1 MSNAQTFEQSLA
13 RLEEVVARLEGGDLP
28 LDEALERYEEGVRL
42 VSRCRADLERAEL
55 KVKRLVERN
64 GRPEVEDVSPSG
76 LFGGTAG

>member
-28 LDEALERYEEGVRL
+28 LDEALERYEEGVKL
-42 VSRCRADLERAEL
+42 VSSCRADLERAEL

-64 GRPEVEDVSPSG
+64 GKVEVQETTPSD
-76 LFGGTAG
+76 LFGGAG

>member
-1 MSNAQTFEQSLA
+1 MSNAQTFEQSLS

-42 VSRCRADLERAEL
+42 VSRCRTDLERAEL

-64 GRPEVEDVSPSG
+64 GIPEVEDVSASG
-76 LFGGTAG
+76 LFGGAAG

>member
-13 RLEEVVARLEGGDLP
+13 RLEEVVARLESGDLP

-42 VSRCRADLERAEL
+42 VGRCRTDLERAEL

-64 GRPEVEDVSPSG
+64 GTPQVEEVKPSD
-76 LFGGTAG
+76 LFGGAK

>member
-42 VSRCRADLERAEL
+42 VGRCRADLERAEL

-64 GRPEVEDVSPSG
+64 GRPEVEDVPAVD
-76 LFGGTAG
+76 LFGGAG